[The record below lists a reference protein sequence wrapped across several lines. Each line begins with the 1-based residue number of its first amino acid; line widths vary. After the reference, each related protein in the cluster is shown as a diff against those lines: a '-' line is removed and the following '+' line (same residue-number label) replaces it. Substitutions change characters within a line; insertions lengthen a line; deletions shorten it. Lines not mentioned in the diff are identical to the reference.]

1 MSAEAVVVAEVAAL
15 LRSDASCAP
24 PLGPWQAL
32 QKRQRIKTRMM
43 DRLCMCAPAR
53 GGGRSSAALLGTVD
67 TNLGGAQFEV
77 GGVIRGEVAGWLVDG
92 WWGECEIKCVSR
104 VNFCGLASFS
114 IAHGASPRYVPA
126 LVVQRLLRHLVD

>member
-1 MSAEAVVVAEVAAL
+1 MSAEAAVFEGVVVL

-53 GGGRSSAALLGTVD
+53 EGGRLSAAQLGTVD
-67 TNLGGAQFEV
+67 TNLGGTQFQV
-77 GGVIRGEVAGWLVDG
+77 GRAIREDVRGRLVERLRDKVCQPCEFLWSG
-92 WWGECEIKCVSR
+92 FVFDCAWGEPTLRSR
-104 VNFCGLASFS
+104 PCGAEAVAPL
-114 IAHGASPRYVPA
+114 G
-126 LVVQRLLRHLVD
+126 